1 MAKRACTGTTKQGQP
16 CKAAPLHDS
25 DHCLAHTDEQ
35 TRLST
40 GFGAPGTGRPCN
52 PRAVDVLKERIEAGI
67 DEVLK
72 PLWDALTAERA
83 VVVGNG
89 PTAYVES
96 VKDHPTRI
104 AAVRELLDRGYGRPK
119 QSSEVTVVTQ
129 DTIEQA
135 IERMEGE
142 LAGNDPTGPG
152 HPAGADRAVQAAQ
165 G

>member
-1 MAKRACTGTTKQGQP
+1 MSKRACHGTTKAGKP

-25 DHCLAHTDEQ
+25 DYCLAHTDEE

-40 GFGAPGTGRPCN
+40 GFGAPGTGRPRN

-89 PTAYVES
+89 P
-96 VKDHPTRI
+96 
-104 AAVRELLDRGYGRPK
+104 G
-119 QSSEVTVVTQ
+119 
-129 DTIEQA
+129 
-135 IERMEGE
+135 
-142 LAGNDPTGPG
+142 
-152 HPAGADRAVQAAQ
+152 AAQ
-165 G
+165 AEFEKVRGPALAEYEKVSGAAWAEYEKVRREAKDD